1 MPDNTTLKQRF
12 LNTFAHKKI
21 DRIVFSPRIYYWYLG
36 NSLFLR
42 RNVEKKLKI
51 EIPPHYLRKS
61 QLEIYDYLRASPR
74 YVMETL
80 YLPIIETKINSDANI
95 QVISQKGSKPG
106 ETIIIHKTPIGN
118 LTQTTAVGGGL
129 GVHFTEFPVKS
140 LDDIKIMK
148 YIMENTQFSF
158 SREYYNKAKE
168 QLEDRGVVSDYLF
181 SSPYQRMVK
190 TQIGFVNTVILL
202 KRYPKQIEGYI
213 KFLEDWD
220 DRMYNI
226 IAKSPYKI
234 INFGENI
241 DSNLSPPRYF
251 EKYLIPY
258 YEKRVKQLHDAG
270 KYCHIHMDGSLRDL
284 LPYLDDLPFDG
295 LEALTPEPQGD
306 VTLEELGDSIGNKIL
321 LDGIPSIL
329 FLPEYNWEYVK
340 DYIMKLLEL
349 FSPNLI
355 LGVSD
360 ELSPNG
366 DIRKLEKIS
375 DIIQEFEL

>member
-1 MPDNTTLKQRF
+1 MPDKTTLKQRV
-12 LNTFAHKKI
+12 LNTFAHNKI
-21 DRIVFSPRIYYWYLG
+21 DKIVFSPRLYYWYLG
-36 NSLFLR
+36 NSLFLK
-42 RNVEKKLKI
+42 RNIEKKLKF
-51 EIPPHYLRKS
+51 EIPHQFLRKS
-61 QLEIYDYLRASPR
+61 QLEIYDYLHASPR

-80 YLPIIETKINSDANI
+80 YLPIIETKINSDAKI

-106 ETIIIHKTPIGN
+106 ETITIHKTPIGN
-118 LTQTTAVGGGL
+118 LTQITAVGGGL
-129 GVHFTEFPVKS
+129 GVHFTEFPIKS

-148 YIMENTQFSF
+148 YIMENTQIIFSQD
-158 SREYYNKAKE
+158 YYNKAKE
-168 QLEDRGVVSDYLF
+168 QLEERGVVSDYLF

-202 KRYPKQIEGYI
+202 KRYPNQIEDYI
-213 KFLEDWD
+213 KFLEEWD
-220 DRMYNI
+220 DNMYDI

-241 DSNLSPPRYF
+241 DSNLSPHRYF
-251 EKYLIPY
+251 GKYLVPY
-258 YEKRVKQLHDAG
+258 YEKRVKKLHNAG

-284 LPYLDDLPFDG
+284 LPYLEDLPFDG

-306 VTLEELGDSIGNKIL
+306 VTLEELHDSIGNKIL

-329 FLPEYNWEYVK
+329 FLPEYKWEYVK
-340 DYIMKLLEL
+340 EYTLKVLEL

-366 DIRKLEKIS
+366 DIRKIEKIS
-375 DIIQEFEL
+375 KLVQKFEL